1 MVFKA
6 IRRLAGPA
14 LTIAGVATANPGLM
28 AAGAGIS
35 AASSGL
41 DAREAADDA
50 RDAENDFLAKKYNE
64 YDYPFWEMQGEKL
77 IAERDEMIRGIELTQ
92 RNEKALAEFK
102 DKNNLRNWRQQ
113 LKIQESQHRDQLRL
127 FQKSNFYANQ
137 AILSAQEQAAIE
149 RFETRQ
155 QFAFQNEANI
165 IESIQ
170 KKGELRATSQT
181 GRSAA
186 KAAQSQLAD
195 EGRQVAILT
204 ENIVSADRSSRMRL
218 RDFVLRTDAGRM
230 LKPSDPIKPLKP
242 LETPLA
248 EYELPRALEDFD
260 FGPKPI
266 KGVSAIQV
274 PSFGSVIAGAV
285 TSAAT
290 SYATAK
296 FGNSSW
302 SNPGSGGSAG
312 HSAMDYYSGG
322 GSNAWG
328 TFSETKI
335 GF

>member
-1 MVFKA
+1 MVFKT

-14 LTIAGVATANPGLM
+14 LTIAGVATGNPALV
-28 AAGAGIS
+28 AAGVGVS
-35 AASSGL
+35 TVSSGV
-41 DAREAADDA
+41 DQKEAADDA
-50 RDAENDFLAKKYNE
+50 RDAENDFLTKKYNE
-64 YDYPFWEMQGEKL
+64 YDYPFWKMQREKL

-127 FQKSNFYANQ
+127 FQKSNFFADQ
-137 AILSAQEQAAIE
+137 AIRSAHEQAAIE
-149 RFETRQ
+149 RQETRQ

-170 KKGELRATSQT
+170 KKGELAVTSQS
-181 GRSAA
+181 GKSAV

-195 EGRQVAILT
+195 EGRQLAILT
-204 ENIVSADRSSRMRL
+204 ENIVSSDRSSRMRL
-218 RDFVLRTDAGRM
+218 REFTLRTDAGRM
-230 LKPSDPIKPLKP
+230 LRPSDPIKPLKP

-285 TSAAT
+285 TSAAS
-290 SYATAK
+290 SYATAR

-302 SNPGSGGSAG
+302 SKPTTFTQTEWTTDMSVDSPGITS
-312 HSAMDYYSGG
+312 YQ
-322 GSNAWG
+322 
-328 TFSETKI
+328 TI
-335 GF
+335 R

>member
-1 MVFKA
+1 MVFDTV
-6 IRRLAGPA
+6 RRLVGPA
-14 LTIAGVATANPGLM
+14 LTITGIATANPGLA
-28 AAGAGIS
+28 AAGAGLS

-41 DAREAADDA
+41 DARDAAKDA
-50 RDAENDFLAKKYNE
+50 RDAENDFLTKKYNE
-64 YDYPFWEMQGEKL
+64 YEYPFWEMQGEKL

-92 RNEKALAEFK
+92 RNEKNLAESK

-127 FQKSNFYANQ
+127 FQKSNFYADQ
-137 AILSAQEQAAIE
+137 AILSAQEQAAME

-170 KKGELRATSQT
+170 KKGELAVTSQS
-181 GRSAA
+181 GKSAV
-186 KAAQSQLAD
+186 KAAQSELAD
-195 EGRQVAILT
+195 EGRQLAILT
-204 ENIVSADRSSRMRL
+204 ENIVSSDRSSRMRL
-218 RDFVLRTDAGRM
+218 REFTLRTDAGRM
-230 LKPSDPIKPLKP
+230 LRPSDPIKPLKP

-248 EYELPRALEDFD
+248 EYELPRELEDFD
-260 FGPKPI
+260 LGPKPI

-274 PSFGSVIAGAV
+274 PSFGSVIGSAV

-302 SNPGSGGSAG
+302 SKPNSGQYKLGGNDSI
-312 HSAMDYYSGG
+312 DIGG
-322 GSNAWG
+322 G
-328 TFSETKI
+328 FSYWDTDM
-335 GF
+335 

>member
-1 MVFKA
+1 MTV
-6 IRRLAGPA
+6 
-14 LTIAGVATANPGLM
+14 AGVATANTALA
-28 AAGAGIS
+28 AAGAGVS

-50 RDAENDFLAKKYNE
+50 RDAENDFLTKKYNE

-77 IAERDEMIRGIELTQ
+77 IAERDEMIRAIKLTQ
-92 RNEKALAEFK
+92 RNEKNLAEVK
-102 DKNNLRNWRQQ
+102 DKNNLRNWKQE
-113 LKIQESQHRDQLRL
+113 LKIQEVAHQDKLKLVR
-127 FQKSNFYANQ
+127 KSNQFANQ
-137 AILSAQEQAAIE
+137 AIGSAHEQAAIE
-149 RFETRQ
+149 RQEIRQ

-170 KKGELRATSQT
+170 KKGELRATSQA
-181 GRSAA
+181 GRSSV

-204 ENIVSADRSSRMRL
+204 ENIVSADRSSRMKL
-218 RDFVLRTDAGRM
+218 RDFVLKTEAGRM
-230 LKPSDPIKPLKP
+230 LRPSDPIKPLKP

-248 EYELPRALEDFD
+248 QYELPRALEDFD

-285 TSAAT
+285 TSAAS

-296 FGNSSW
+296 FGNSSFSKTPSNTESIW
-302 SNPGSGGSAG
+302 SGKDLDPGMS
-312 HSAMDYYSGG
+312 YY
-322 GSNAWG
+322 
-328 TFSETKI
+328 EI
-335 GF
+335 G